1 VKSSMLGSFSPRRAV
16 RITCWLLASVCGA
29 LLILEMR
36 RHGAPP
42 QNAISFCLFRRVAG
56 IPCPL
61 CGLSRAC
68 FALARGDWRE
78 MFRLHPLAP
87 FLALECSSVWLASGA
102 WAAGWR
108 LPLPQPRLERVAERL
123 ILANAALF
131 VLLWGGRLYFH
142 ALQW

>member
-1 VKSSMLGSFSPRRAV
+1 MPGTSSPRRAV
-16 RITCWLLASVCGA
+16 RISCWLFATVCGA
-29 LLILEMR
+29 LLLVEMR
-36 RHGAPP
+36 QHGSPAP
-42 QNAISFCLFRRVAG
+42 NAISFCLFRRVAG

-61 CGLSRAC
+61 CGMSRAC

-87 FLALECSSVWLASGA
+87 LLALECGAVWLASGA

-108 LPLPQPRLERVAERL
+108 LPFPQPRLERLAERL

-142 ALQW
+142 TLPW

>member
-1 VKSSMLGSFSPRRAV
+1 MSGSSSPRRAV
-16 RITCWLLASVCGA
+16 RITCWLIATVCGA
-29 LLILEMR
+29 LLLVEMR
-36 RHGAPP
+36 RHGSPAP
-42 QNAISFCLFRRVAG
+42 NAISFCLFRRVAG

-61 CGLSRAC
+61 CGMSRAS

-87 FLALECSSVWLASGA
+87 FLTLECGAVWLAAGA

-108 LPLPQPRLERVAERL
+108 IPLPQQQRERLLERV

-131 VLLWGGRLYFH
+131 LLLWGVRFYLH
-142 ALQW
+142 TLPW